1 MEALPMGSREA
12 LQPGAGPIIHRAAGE
27 VAERL
32 KVAVSKTVVV

>member
-1 MEALPMGSREA
+1 MAQLAMALLP
-12 LQPGAGPIIHRAAGE
+12 PYNPPHGE